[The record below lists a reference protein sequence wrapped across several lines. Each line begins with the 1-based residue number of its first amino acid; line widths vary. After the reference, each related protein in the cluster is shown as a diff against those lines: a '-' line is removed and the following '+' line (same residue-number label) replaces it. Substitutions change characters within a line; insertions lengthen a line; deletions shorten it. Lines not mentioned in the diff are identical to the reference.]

1 MPSAGVGAAL
11 LPRCAVYYAASKRRI
26 CSRERFRNAYDFHEH
41 RAMSAVHDPRAAL
54 AARLRDAVG
63 KTFGAE
69 HADVDPMVRRSERA
83 DFQADLAMGLAKA
96 LKRPPRQVAEAVV
109 AAGHF
114 EDLAERVEIAGPGF
128 INVTLKTEFLEGA
141 LQNVARDERLGVP
154 FAAHQ
159 ERVVIDYSAPN
170 VAKEMHV
177 GHLRSTIIGD
187 AIARLLEFV
196 GHDVVRQNHIG
207 DWGTPFG
214 MLIEH
219 LLDVGEAGVQADMGE
234 LSGFYRAARLKF
246 DGDSSFADRARQR
259 VVLLQAGDAR
269 TLELW
274 RQLVDLS
281 NRYFSIVYDRLG
293 VGLREEH
300 VRGESAY
307 NDALADVAAEL
318 ERKGLASVNDGALC
332 VFPPGFTNRDGEPLP
347 LIVRKQ
353 DGGYGYG
360 ATDLAALR
368 YRTQVLGATRL
379 LYVVGT
385 PQAQHLAMVFATGM
399 LAGWLTPPA
408 RAEHV
413 AFGSMLGSDK
423 KMFKSRGGDTVRLA
437 DLLDEAVERADAE
450 LTRREPDRD
459 ATARLALAAAIGIGA
474 IKYADLANDR
484 IKDYVFDWDRMLA
497 AEGRTGPYLQYA
509 LARIHSIFRR
519 AAEQGVVRT
528 PHPALK
534 LQEPAERKLALE
546 LLDFGNAVLEAGEG
560 LKPHRLCGY
569 LYDLATA
576 FTAFFETCP
585 VLKAPDDATRV
596 SRLAL
601 CESTARVL
609 SRGLDLLGIAAP
621 ERM

>member
-1 MPSAGVGAAL
+1 LQA
-11 LPRCAVYYAASKRRI
+11 
-26 CSRERFRNAYDFHEH
+26 
-41 RAMSAVHDPRAAL
+41 HDPRSAL
-54 AARLRDAVG
+54 AARLQRAVA
-63 KTFGAE
+63 KAFGDE
-69 HADVDPMVRRSERA
+69 HADADAMVRRSERA
-83 DFQADLAMGLAKA
+83 DFQADLAMGLAK
-96 LKRPPRQVAEAVV
+96 LVKRPPRQVAEAVV
-109 AAGHF
+109 AAA
-114 EDLAERVEIAGPGF
+114 DLADVCERVEIAGPGF
-128 INVTLKTEFLEGA
+128 INLTMQTSFLERA
-141 LQNVARDERLGVP
+141 LAAVASDPRLGVP
-154 FAAHQ
+154 PAAHQ

-219 LLDVGEAGVQADMGE
+219 LLDVGEPGAKAGIGE
-234 LSGFYRAARLKF
+234 LSGFYRAARVKF
-246 DGDSSFADRARQR
+246 DGDTGFADRARQR

-281 NRYFSIVYDRLG
+281 NRYFSTVYQRLG
-293 VGLREEH
+293 VGLRAEH

-318 ERKGLASVNDGALC
+318 ERKGLARISDGALC
-332 VFPPGFTNRDGEPLP
+332 AFPPGFTNRDGEPLP

-368 YRTQVLGATRL
+368 YRTQVLGGTRL
-379 LYVVGT
+379 LYVVGA
-385 PQAQHLAMVFATGM
+385 PQAQHLSMVFAVGM
-399 LAGWLTPPA
+399 LAGWLVPPA

-413 AFGSMLGSDK
+413 AFGAVLGSDK
-423 KMFKSRGGDTVRLA
+423 KIFKSRVGDAVSLV
-437 DLLDEAVERADAE
+437 DLLDEAVERAGAE
-450 LTRREPDRD
+450 LERREPERD
-459 ATARLALAAAIGIGA
+459 AAARAVLAAAIGIGA
-474 IKYADLANDR
+474 VKYADLANDR
-484 IKDYVFDWDRMLA
+484 IKDYVFDWNRMLA

-509 LARIHSIFRR
+509 HARIRSIFRK
-519 AAEQGVVRT
+519 AAESGVARAPGGAVVL
-528 PHPALK
+528 AAA
-534 LQEPAERKLALE
+534 AERKLALE
-546 LLDFGNAVLEAGEG
+546 LLDFGTAVVEAGET
-560 LKPHRLCGY
+560 LRPHRLCGY

-576 FTAFFETCP
+576 FTAFFENCP
-585 VLKAPDDATRV
+585 VLKAPDEATRT

-601 CESTARVL
+601 CEQTARVL
-609 SRGLDLLGIAAP
+609 SCGLGLLGIAAP

>member
-1 MPSAGVGAAL
+1 MTI
-11 LPRCAVYYAASKRRI
+11 AS
-26 CSRERFRNAYDFHEH
+26 
-41 RAMSAVHDPRAAL
+41 HDPRAVL
-54 AARLRDAVG
+54 AGCLQTAVG
-63 KTFGAE
+63 KAFGAE
-69 HADVDPMVRRSERA
+69 HANVDPMVRRSERA

-109 AAGHF
+109 AAADF
-114 EDLAERVEIAGPGF
+114 AEIAERVEIAGPGF
-128 INVTLKTEFLEGA
+128 INVTLKPAFLESA

-154 FAAHQ
+154 RAIHK

-187 AIARLLEFV
+187 ALARLLEFA
-196 GHDVVRQNHIG
+196 GHDVIRQNHIG

-219 LLDVGEAGVQADMGE
+219 LLDVGEGGVQDDMGE
-234 LSGFYRAARLKF
+234 LSDFYRAARVKF
-246 DGDSSFADRARQR
+246 DSDPGFADRARQR

-281 NRYFSIVYDRLG
+281 KRYFSTVYQRLG
-293 VGLREEH
+293 IGLRDED
-300 VRGESAY
+300 VQGESAY
-307 NDALADVAAEL
+307 NAALPEIASEL
-318 ERKGLASVNDGALC
+318 EQKGLASINDGALC
-332 VFPPGFTNRDGEPLP
+332 AFPPGFTNRDGQPLP

-368 YRTQVLGATRL
+368 YRTQTLGGTRL
-379 LYVVGT
+379 LYVVGA
-385 PQAQHLAMVFATGM
+385 PQAQHLSMVYAVGAQ
-399 LAGWLTPPA
+399 AGWLKAPA

-413 AFGSMLGSDK
+413 AFGAVLGADK
-423 KMFKSRGGDTVRLA
+423 KMFKSRAGDTVRLT
-437 DLLDEAVERADAE
+437 DLVDEAVERAAAE
-450 LTRREPDRD
+450 LQRRSPDGDMGVR
-459 ATARLALAAAIGIGA
+459 AALAPQIGIGA
-474 IKYADLANDR
+474 VKYADLSNDR

-509 LARIHSIFRR
+509 NARIHSIFRR
-519 AAEQGVVRT
+519 AAEQGIART
-528 PHPALK
+528 ANAAISLR
-534 LQEPAERKLALE
+534 EPAERKLALE
-546 LLDFGNAVLEAGEG
+546 LLDFGNAVIEAGEQ
-560 LKPHRLCGY
+560 LRPHRLCGY

-576 FTAFFETCP
+576 FTAFFENCP
-585 VLKAPDDATRV
+585 VLKAPDDATRA

-601 CESTARVL
+601 CELTARAL
-609 SRGLDLLGIAAP
+609 SKGLDLLGIAAP